1 MGGTR
6 KSKKP
11 DASKASSPTALS
23 SKTTSENEEESATG
37 SASAEETV
45 TKQFFQEQLKKLEQS
60 LSKGLNDTIEKLE
73 STIKSLSQSLSN
85 AEKQCEKLSSENK
98 ELKSEISK
106 LKMNYN
112 SQQSKID
119 AIEERIEDRTNRQL
133 RKTLV
138 FRGIAEDKENETW
151 DESKD
156 KVAQAIEKVSN
167 ETLDKNDAY
176 ELLERVHRAAPNPH
190 YKGSAPRP
198 IFAAIYSWPDAEKL
212 VELFRKANIENTN
225 TISCDFKYG
234 PLTTKRRSLAYKE
247 RKKLKEEG
255 TIISGYVA
263 FPARLM
269 VKTSK
274 GAKYHCLKDFSKEKV
289 MFGEK

>member
-1 MGGTR
+1 MVGSR

-45 TKQFFQEQLKKLEQS
+45 TKQFFQQQLKKLEQS
-60 LSKGLNDTIEKLE
+60 LNKGLNDTIEKLE

-85 AEKQCEKLSSENK
+85 TEKQCEKLSTENK

-106 LKMNYN
+106 LKMNSS
-112 SQQSKID
+112 SQQSKIN

-138 FRGIAEDKENETW
+138 LRGIAEDKENETW
-151 DESKD
+151 DETKD
-156 KVAQAIEKVSN
+156 RVAFQKK
-167 ETLDKNDAY
+167 TLYKNDAY

-190 YKGSAPRP
+190 YKGNAPRP

-212 VELFRKANIENTN
+212 VELFRKANIEKTT
-225 TISCDFKYG
+225 TISCDYKYG

-269 VKTSK
+269 VKTSM
-274 GAKYHCLKDFSKEKV
+274 GAKYHCQKDFSKEKV